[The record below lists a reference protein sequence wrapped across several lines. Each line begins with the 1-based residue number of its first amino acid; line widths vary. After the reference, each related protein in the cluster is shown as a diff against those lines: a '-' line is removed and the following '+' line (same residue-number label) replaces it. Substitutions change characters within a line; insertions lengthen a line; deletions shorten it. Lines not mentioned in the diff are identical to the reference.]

1 MAKIYLM
8 GKCTLSG
15 IHQNYCWAFPLF
27 SPKRVP
33 LPILGKL
40 EKEITRLTLL
50 DVTESVEEPT
60 EWCAPHSSCPEAK
73 WRYTDVF

>member
-1 MAKIYLM
+1 M

-15 IHQNYCWAFPLF
+15 IHPNYCWAFPLF
-27 SPKRVP
+27 SPRRVP

-50 DVTESVEEPT
+50 DVIESVEEPT
-60 EWCAPHSSCPEAK
+60 EWCAPIVVVLKPNGDIRMCFDLTK
-73 WRYTDVF
+73 